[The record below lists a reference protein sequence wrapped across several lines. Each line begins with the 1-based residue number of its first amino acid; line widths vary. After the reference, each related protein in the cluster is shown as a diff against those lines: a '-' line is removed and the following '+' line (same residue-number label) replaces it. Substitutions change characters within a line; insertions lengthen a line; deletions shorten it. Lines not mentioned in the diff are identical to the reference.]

1 MHSMHTILLFY
12 IRFGCVYYSM
22 NMFDQGPDWMVQKKC
37 IECNHMAMMRI
48 DQKALCVGCKKGEFL

>member
-1 MHSMHTILLFY
+1 MHTILL
-12 IRFGCVYYSM
+12 IDNSDICVLYCM

-48 DQKALCVGCKKGEFL
+48 DQKALCVGCKKSEFL